1 MKRKLRRHIRAGMS
15 GACLREA
22 DTVEDKMRSTGI
34 MNAAAAK
41 TWLTQ
46 LLMRYFVL
54 ADAFAN
60 LSKKYGVYGSGSAA
74 HRAYRDGTVPEDKAA
89 LILRLRG
96 VTPHRMR
103 CAFPLPW
110 QRLHLVYRCVS
121 AFLWS
126 ADGEPRGE
134 KVQRSA
140 TSLTDVALALT
151 IVSDRTLLRDWNWIA
166 SGQGDRCTET
176 EESLVRE
183 MMRRIATMYQSRPDG
198 GEFRD
203 ESVSVKAWRDRA
215 VRAFNRYQIGVWVA
229 LDLFDEMVTD
239 PDFASGPIG
248 QWFPPELKGYWS
260 TIR

>member
-1 MKRKLRRHIRAGMS
+1 MRKKFRRSQRVGVS
-15 GACLREA
+15 GACLQEA
-22 DTVEDKMRSTGI
+22 DTVEEEMRSKGI
-34 MNAAAAK
+34 MNVAAAK

-46 LLMRYFVL
+46 LLVRYFLL

-60 LSKKYGVYGSGSAA
+60 LSKQYGIYGSGSAA
-74 HRAYRDGTVPEDKAA
+74 HRAYRDGTIPEDKAA
-89 LILRLRG
+89 LVLRLRG

-103 CAFPLPW
+103 CAFPLCW

-134 KVQRSA
+134 NVQRIA
-140 TSLTDVALALT
+140 TSLTDVALTLT

-166 SGQGDRCTET
+166 TGQGDRCTET

-183 MMRRIATMYQSRPDG
+183 MMRRIATMYRARPDG

-203 ESVSVKAWRDRA
+203 DSVSVETWRDRA

-229 LDLFDEMVTD
+229 LELFDEMVID
-239 PDFASGPIG
+239 PEFAVGPIG
-248 QWFPPELKGYWS
+248 QWFPAELKGYWS
-260 TIR
+260 MIR